1 MEKKQKKT
9 LFALNA
15 LKNNPKTLSS
25 LAVVLCLV
33 IVLPA
38 FIVFSMP
45 VSAAVTSTLG
55 QTAKGGSVAWQP
67 SNEMIGSRFTSQ
79 SAGVAN
85 SISVYLTNPS
95 STSVNVKCSIYRES
109 DQTLVATTEQK
120 GIASGSDGW
129 QTFNFA
135 SAPSLSAG
143 ASYSIVV
150 WFSSSN
156 LRVYYSS
163 SSSTQSWYASQAFG
177 NFPTGPY
184 ASLSG
189 FGQENLVYSIYA
201 TVSLPTDSPTTSPNP
216 TQAVVNIGQ
225 TTTSTTASTQP
236 SGIMVASRFTSSVS
250 GLATSVT
257 AYLTNVGSS
266 AGTAKCAIYRESDK
280 TLLASTQEKS
290 IGIGSQGWQTFNF
303 ATAPSLTAGTSYS
316 IVIWFANSNLQI
328 SYASGTTCQSWY
340 AGQTYGNF
348 PTGPYTGFASYNQ
361 ENVVYSLYTSVGS
374 SAASTN
380 PTSSPTPP
388 TPTAT
393 PIRTVSPTATPRP
406 SATPT
411 RTVSPTATP
420 QPSSTTAKNLAII
433 PDAWGPGYYPTV
445 SQYAFTDTSVT
456 HNGNPSMRLQKGGNT
471 DPFGVIDRS
480 IWTNLFSCKPGDH
493 IVASIWIR
501 TDSSSTGDTSMGAR
515 LGIDLYGSGH
525 IVDGYP
531 GTHIDTT
538 SNYVHWGTSTWT
550 QRTYDFIVPNTVY
563 THDQTGASIS
573 GTQINGVLL
582 WIQARPGTDN
592 ANAWFSDATLYIN
605 P

>member
-9 LFALNA
+9 VLALNVF
-15 LKNNPKTLSS
+15 KRKPMTLSS
-25 LAVVLCLV
+25 FAFVLCLV

-38 FIVFSMP
+38 FVVLCIP
-45 VSAAVTSTLG
+45 ASAAVTSTLG
-55 QTAKGGSVAWQP
+55 QTTKGGSAAWQP
-67 SNEMIGSRFTSQ
+67 ANEMIGSRFTSQ
-79 SAGVAN
+79 AAGVAN
-85 SISVYLTNPS
+85 SISVYITNPS

-109 DQTLVATTEQK
+109 DQTLIATTEQK

-135 SAPSLSAG
+135 SGPSLSAG
-143 ASYSIVV
+143 VSYSIVV
-150 WFSSSN
+150 WLSSSN
-156 LRVYYSS
+156 VNLYYSS
-163 SSSTQSWYASQAFG
+163 SSSIQSWYASQAFG

-184 ASLSG
+184 ASLTG
-189 FGQENLVYSIYA
+189 YGQENLVYSIYA
-201 TVSLPTDSPTTSPNP
+201 TVSTPTSSPTPSSSP
-216 TQAVVNIGQ
+216 TQTSVNIGQ

-290 IGIGSQGWQTFNF
+290 IAIGSQGWQTFNF

-316 IVIWFANSNLQI
+316 IVIWFANNNLQI
-328 SYASGTTCQSWY
+328 SYTAGTTRQSWY

-348 PTGPYTGFASYNQ
+348 PNGPYTGFASYNQ

-374 SAASTN
+374 SATSTN
-380 PTSSPTPP
+380 PTSSPTSPTPTAIPP

-393 PIRTVSPTATPRP
+393 PIRTVSPTPTP
-406 SATPT
+406 STSTP
-411 RTVSPTATP
+411 P
-420 QPSSTTAKNLAII
+420 PSSTTAKNLAII

-456 HNGNPSMRLQKGGNT
+456 HNGNPSIRLQKGGNT

-493 IVASIWIR
+493 IVASVWIR
-501 TDSSSTGDTSMGAR
+501 TDPSSSGDTSMGAR
-515 LGIDLYGSGH
+515 LGIDLYGSGQ

-531 GTHIDTT
+531 GTHMDTT

-573 GTQINGVLL
+573 GTQINGMLL

-592 ANAWFSDATLYIN
+592 SNAWFSDATLYIN